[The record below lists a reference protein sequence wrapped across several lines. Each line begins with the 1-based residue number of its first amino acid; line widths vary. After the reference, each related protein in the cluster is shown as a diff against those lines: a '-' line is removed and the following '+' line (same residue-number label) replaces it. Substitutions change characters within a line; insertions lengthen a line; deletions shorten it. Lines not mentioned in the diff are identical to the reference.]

1 MRYLNLKSLYC
12 DVNLLNPNYFI
23 VTVTYGIIF
32 GGGDIHPQIH
42 GSEPSYCFS
51 PLIYLFLTGEKEK
64 KKKQ

>member
-32 GGGDIHPQIH
+32 GGGGVFTHRYTAVNTVIV
-42 GSEPSYCFS
+42 
-51 PLIYLFLTGEKEK
+51 LAL
-64 KKKQ
+64 